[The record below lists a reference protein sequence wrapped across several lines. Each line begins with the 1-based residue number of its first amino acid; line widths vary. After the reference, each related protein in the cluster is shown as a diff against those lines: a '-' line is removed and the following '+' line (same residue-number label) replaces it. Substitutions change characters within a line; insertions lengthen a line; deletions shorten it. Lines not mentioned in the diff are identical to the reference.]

1 MSNDQIISVAG
12 LSHRL
17 GRFELAIPEL
27 TMERGYVL
35 GLLGR
40 NGAGK
45 STTLGALVGLIKPTA
60 GNITVLGL
68 PVRSAA
74 VEVRRRVGFVPE
86 QAAFYDGLNAT
97 QTAAILAPFYPGWS
111 DKLLQRY
118 LTRLEI
124 DAKQPI
130 RSYSK
135 GMRVKLALALA
146 LSHAPELLILDEP
159 TAGLDPVVRQMVVG
173 EIAGLVKDGQHSVI
187 ISSHIT
193 SDLAIADY
201 IGILDAGRLIL
212 HDDQERLRERWRKVS
227 GAKAHATSTPAGLFL
242 NYRSDGASFAGVTD
256 HYSTEWRCKVE
267 RAGLR
272 IDVIAQLT
280 LDEILAYATGQHR
293 QPEDAKEVA

>member
-1 MSNDQIISVAG
+1 MSNDQMIRVVG
-12 LSHRL
+12 LRHRL
-17 GRFELAIPEL
+17 GKFELAIPEL

-45 STTLGALVGLIKPTA
+45 STTLGALVGLVKPDA
-60 GNITVLGL
+60 GDVTVLGL

-86 QAAFYDGLNAT
+86 QAAFYGGLNAT

-124 DAKQPI
+124 DARQPI

-146 LSHAPELLILDEP
+146 LSHDPELLILDEP

-173 EIAGLVKDGQHSVI
+173 EIAGLVKDDRHSVI

-212 HDDQERLRERWRKVS
+212 YDDQENLRECWRKVS
-227 GAKAHATSTPAGLFL
+227 GTATSATSDPAELFL
-242 NYRSDGASFAGVTD
+242 SYRRDTVSYAGVTD
-256 HYSTEWRCKVE
+256 RYSAEWRSRVE
-267 RAGLR
+267 QAGLR
-272 IDVIAQLT
+272 IDVVAQLT
-280 LDEILAYATGQHR
+280 LDEILAYATGQSKR
-293 QPEDAKEVA
+293 SDDAREVA